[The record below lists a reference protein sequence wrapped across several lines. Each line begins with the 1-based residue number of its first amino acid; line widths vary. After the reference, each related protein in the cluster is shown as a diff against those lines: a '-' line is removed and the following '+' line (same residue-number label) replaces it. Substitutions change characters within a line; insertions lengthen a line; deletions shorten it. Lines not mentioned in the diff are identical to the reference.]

1 MSLGT
6 FERLA
11 RSLAT
16 CFCFA
21 RVRILAE
28 RFIFHRTQFPMK
40 YKTALGK
47 RSCLRFP
54 RVVFMWLTQ
63 SSYFKPVSNTP
74 YRLNILRFRRVEL
87 DLLTDLLNMHSNRRD
102 ISNDSISQISRK
114 SSSLVNTWFG
124 FCAKKVSRSN
134 SFVVKFFSSPLM

>member
-1 MSLGT
+1 MCLGT
-6 FERLA
+6 FGRLA

-28 RFIFHRTQFPMK
+28 HFIFHRTQFPMK

-54 RVVFMWLTQ
+54 RVVFMWLIQ
-63 SSYFKPVSNTP
+63 SSDFKPVSNAP
-74 YRLNILRFRRVEL
+74 YRLNILRLGRIKL
-87 DLLTDLLNMHSNRRD
+87 DLLPDFLDMHRHRGD
-102 ISNDSISQISRK
+102 ISDRLHIPDLIKQ
-114 SSSLVNTWFG
+114 LF
-124 FCAKKVSRSN
+124 FCIYMVWI
-134 SFVVKFFSSPLM
+134 LG